1 MKGDNT
7 MRIAVTYENG
17 NIFQHFGHTEQFK
30 IYDAE
35 DGKIVAEH
43 IADTNGNGHGA
54 LAGFLSSM
62 GVDVLI
68 CGGIGGGAQNAL
80 ASAGIKLYGG
90 ASGSCDEA
98 ANALLRGTLVYNPD
112 VQCSHHEE
120 HHGGECGHSC
130 HGDKHGCR

>member
-1 MKGDNT
+1 MKIAITCDN
-7 MRIAVTYENG
+7 G
-17 NIFQHFGHTEQFK
+17 QIFQDFGRTEK
-30 IYDAE
+30 LKVYDVDKGEIRAAVVVDT
-35 DGKIVAEH
+35 DGQ
-43 IADTNGNGHGA
+43 GHGA
-54 LAGFLSSM
+54 LAEFLRQK
-62 GVDVLI
+62 GVDALI
-68 CGGIGGGAQNAL
+68 CGGIGGGARELLSQ
-80 ASAGIKLYGG
+80 AGIKIYGG

>member
-1 MKGDNT
+1 MKIAITYDN
-7 MRIAVTYENG
+7 G
-17 NIFQHFGHTEQFK
+17 QIFQHFGRTEKFK
-30 IYDAE
+30 IYDVDNGE
-35 DGKIVAEH
+35 IKESCVVDTDGQ
-43 IADTNGNGHGA
+43 GHGA
-54 LAGFLSSM
+54 LAEFLRQK
-62 GVDVLI
+62 GVDALI
-68 CGGIGGGAQNAL
+68 CGGIGGGARELLSQ
-80 ASAGIKLYGG
+80 AGIKIYGG

>member
-1 MKGDNT
+1 MKIAITYDN
-7 MRIAVTYENG
+7 G
-17 NIFQHFGHTEQFK
+17 QIFQHFGRTEKFK
-30 IYDAE
+30 IYDVDNGE
-35 DGKIVAEH
+35 IKESFVVDTDGQ
-43 IADTNGNGHGA
+43 GHGA
-54 LAGFLSSM
+54 LAEFLRQK
-62 GVDVLI
+62 GVDALI
-68 CGGIGGGAQNAL
+68 CGGIGGGACELLSQ
-80 ASAGIKLYGG
+80 AGIKIYGG

>member
-1 MKGDNT
+1 MKIAITYDN
-7 MRIAVTYENG
+7 G
-17 NIFQHFGHTEQFK
+17 QIFQHFGRTEKFK
-30 IYDAE
+30 IYDVDNGE
-35 DGKIVAEH
+35 IKESCVVVPDGQ
-43 IADTNGNGHGA
+43 GPGA
-54 LAGFLSSM
+54 LAEFLRQK
-62 GVDVLI
+62 GVDALI
-68 CGGIGGGAQNAL
+68 CGGIGGGARELLSQ
-80 ASAGIKLYGG
+80 AGIKIYGG

>member
-1 MKGDNT
+1 MKIAITYDNDQ
-7 MRIAVTYENG
+7 
-17 NIFQHFGHTEQFK
+17 IFQHFGRTEKFK
-30 IYDAE
+30 IYDVDNGE
-35 DGKIVAEH
+35 IKESFVVDTDGQ
-43 IADTNGNGHGA
+43 GHGA
-54 LAGFLSSM
+54 LAEFLRQK
-62 GVDVLI
+62 GVDALI
-68 CGGIGGGAQNAL
+68 CGGIGGGARELLSQ
-80 ASAGIKLYGG
+80 AGIKIYGG

>member
-1 MKGDNT
+1 MKIAITYDN
-7 MRIAVTYENG
+7 G
-17 NIFQHFGHTEQFK
+17 QIFQHFGRTEKFK
-30 IYDAE
+30 IYDVDNGEIKASFVVDT
-35 DGKIVAEH
+35 DGQ
-43 IADTNGNGHGA
+43 GHGA
-54 LAGFLSSM
+54 LAEFLRQK
-62 GVDVLI
+62 GVDALI
-68 CGGIGGGAQNAL
+68 CGGIGGGARELLSQ
-80 ASAGIKLYGG
+80 AGIKIYGG

>member
-1 MKGDNT
+1 MKIAITYDN
-7 MRIAVTYENG
+7 G
-17 NIFQHFGHTEQFK
+17 QIFQHFGRTEKFK
-30 IYDAE
+30 IYDVDHVE
-35 DGKIVAEH
+35 ITESFVVDTDGQ
-43 IADTNGNGHGA
+43 GHGA
-54 LAGFLSSM
+54 LAEFLRQK
-62 GVDVLI
+62 GVDALI
-68 CGGIGGGAQNAL
+68 CGGIGGGARELLSQ
-80 ASAGIKLYGG
+80 AGIKIYGG

>member
-1 MKGDNT
+1 MKIAITYDN
-7 MRIAVTYENG
+7 G
-17 NIFQHFGHTEQFK
+17 QIFQHFGRTEKFK
-30 IYDAE
+30 IYDVDNGE
-35 DGKIVAEH
+35 IKESFVVDTDGQ
-43 IADTNGNGHGA
+43 GHGA
-54 LAGFLSSM
+54 LAEFLRQKD
-62 GVDVLI
+62 VDALI
-68 CGGIGGGAQNAL
+68 CGGIGGGARELLSQ
-80 ASAGIKLYGG
+80 AGIKINGG

>member
-1 MKGDNT
+1 MKIAITYDN
-7 MRIAVTYENG
+7 G
-17 NIFQHFGHTEQFK
+17 QIFQHFGRTEKFK
-30 IYDAE
+30 IYDVDNGE
-35 DGKIVAEH
+35 IKESFVVDTDGQ
-43 IADTNGNGHGA
+43 GHGA
-54 LAGFLSSM
+54 LAEFLRQKD
-62 GVDVLI
+62 VDALI
-68 CGGIGGGAQNAL
+68 CGGIGGGARELLSQ
-80 ASAGIKLYGG
+80 AGIKIYGG